1 MMILLVG
8 IGGTGIA
15 VFAGSL
21 LWILKVLYDIRK
33 DMHAMENR
41 LTDRIG
47 KVESSL
53 GDRITKVENRL
64 TDRIGKVESS
74 LGDRI
79 TKMETDI
86 AVLAERIGERT
97 KALKGQVD
105 DRMREN
111 AKWTEKWLEQ
121 IKVQLEHKFQRPAPA
136 KALEQEEREKVPA

>member
-53 GDRITKVENRL
+53 GDRITKVE
-64 TDRIGKVESS
+64 SS
-74 LGDRI
+74 LGNRI
-79 TKMETDI
+79 TKVETDI
-86 AVLAERIGERT
+86 AVLAERIDERT
-97 KALKGQVD
+97 KALKGQMD

-121 IKVQLEHKFQRPAPA
+121 VKVQLEHKFQRPAPA

>member
-1 MMILLVG
+1 MENDMMILLVG

-53 GDRITKVENRL
+53 GDRITKMENRL
-64 TDRIGKVESS
+64 T
-74 LGDRI
+74 DRI

-86 AVLAERIGERT
+86 AVLAERIDERT

-105 DRMREN
+105 DRTREN
-111 AKWTEKWLEQ
+111 EKWTEKWMER
-121 IKVQLEHKFQRPAPA
+121 IEVGFGHKFQRPAPA
-136 KALEQEEREKVPA
+136 KALGQEEREKDAA